1 MIAQRESS
9 TVNSTGTE
17 GARRATGVP
26 VERPNHPDPE
36 VRPSKKTRRRLTVGY
51 KLKVIATVE
60 ELRSQGE
67 GAIGAY
73 LRKECLYYAT
83 VHKWAKLQEKGML
96 TANKSGPHQKDN
108 KELHSEIAKLKRKL
122 EQTEK
127 KLKKTE
133 LLVELQKNSRRFW
146 LWIFKRTATKA
157 QGAD

>member
-1 MIAQRESS
+1 MIAQRETSA
-9 TVNSTGTE
+9 VNTTGTE

-26 VERPNHPDPE
+26 VVESSHPDPE
-36 VRPSKKTRRRLTVGY
+36 VKPSERTRRRLTIGY

-73 LRKECLYYAT
+73 LRKEGLYYAT
-83 VHKWAKLQEKGML
+83 VHKWAKLQEKGLL
-96 TANKSGPHQKDN
+96 TKNKPGPHQQSN
-108 KELHSEIAKLKRKL
+108 KELHNEIAKLKRKL

-133 LLVELQKNSRRFW
+133 FLVELQKKLSTILSIDLQENSDSS
-146 LWIFKRTATKA
+146 A
-157 QGAD
+157 GS